1 MLHHSPILVCELTLR
16 VNGKTDKKMSAMY
29 FHMWDA
35 RLSNVFPFK
44 PQIARRWQLCV
55 SRTFLTALKFSP
67 LILSKLSNPWN
78 EMSFWSP
85 RSAQPRWQTDTI
97 TRFLKR
103 IQYFTCSAGACAAH
117 QRRLTSTNEQFVQN
131 MIQMAVVSTNWKVQM
146 ELWYFKNLNFILW
159 KSVLTLLKSLEIF
172 QVRSLSQQSE
182 MGTAERPR
190 SKICMR
196 WSDALTTHLDGDSH
210 SKLTSQ
216 DFRAK
221 TVLGE
226 DSCFRLNTDDFTG
239 IFQSAAVRSFLR
251 NMFRNLK

>member
-1 MLHHSPILVCELTLR
+1 MATVCESHIPHCAQVLSADPLQTL
-16 VNGKTDKKMSAMY
+16 KSLK
-29 FHMWDA
+29 WDVV
-35 RLSNVFPFK
+35 LGPGIS
-44 PQIARRWQLCV
+44 
-55 SRTFLTALKFSP
+55 
-67 LILSKLSNPWN
+67 
-78 EMSFWSP
+78 
-85 RSAQPRWQTDTI
+85 SAQVADRHNYKSPKGNTVFYTQFSGLRCSSEALNLWKMHATNI
-97 TRFLKR
+97 TSQQL
-103 IQYFTCSAGACAAH
+103 
-117 QRRLTSTNEQFVQN
+117 VQN
-131 MIQMAVVSTNWKVQM
+131 MIQMAVVPANWKVQM

-159 KSVLTLLKSLEIF
+159 KSVLTLTKSLEIC

-221 TVLGE
+221 SALGE

-239 IFQSAAVRSFLR
+239 IFRSAAVRSFLR
-251 NMFRNLK
+251 NVLRNLK